1 MNPTEPNS
9 HRNVACAS
17 RHGGACRSR
26 RVWVVGLLA
35 IAAIVGATVAFN
47 AQAFGHSACS
57 AWHGHTGADAAGQ
70 RLKQG
75 VDRLFARADAS
86 PEQTAQA
93 HATVDS
99 VASTT
104 TLSAMLDA
112 HRALRSG
119 FVAQL
124 SAPTIDRVALET
136 LRVQAMAR
144 LDADSRTLVRL
155 AGDLAEILSPA
166 QRKRL
171 AGSLDPSAH
180 P

>member
-1 MNPTEPNS
+1 MNPIDQDS
-9 HRNVACAS
+9 HRDAGCAG
-17 RHGGACRSR
+17 RHGRACTSR
-26 RVWVVGLLA
+26 RVWAIGLLA
-35 IAAIVGATVAFN
+35 FAAIVGATVAFN

>member
-1 MNPTEPNS
+1 MKPIDQDSRPDAA
-9 HRNVACAS
+9 RGG
-17 RHGGACRSR
+17 RHGTARTSR
-26 RVWVVGLLA
+26 RIWAIGSLA
-35 IAAIVGATVAFN
+35 AVAIIGTTIAFK
-47 AQAFGHSACS
+47 AQAFGHAGCT
-57 AWHGHTGADAAGQ
+57 AWQAKSGGDAMGTHI
-70 RLKQG
+70 KKG

-93 HATVDS
+93 HAAIDT

-104 TLSAMLDA
+104 TLSAMLEA

-119 FVAQL
+119 LAAQL

-136 LRVQAMAR
+136 LRVQTMER

-155 AGDLAEILSPA
+155 VGDLAEILNPA

-171 AGSLDPSAH
+171 AGLLDPSAH